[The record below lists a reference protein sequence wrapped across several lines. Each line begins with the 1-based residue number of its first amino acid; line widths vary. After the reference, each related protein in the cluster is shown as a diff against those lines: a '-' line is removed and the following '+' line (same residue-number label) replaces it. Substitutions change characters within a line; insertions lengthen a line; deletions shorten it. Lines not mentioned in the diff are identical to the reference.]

1 MMHAAMICRY
11 DLRPCL
17 MPLLLFAL
25 LLFLLL
31 LLLLFRCT
39 DSYSYYYMLLLLLFL
54 TLLLAA
60 VTSTY
65 CRCSYVGGLCC
76 NGWRCLELTAERLA
90 EQQAEGSSVWPHRLK
105 LAGNT

>member
-1 MMHAAMICRY
+1 MQIAFREQTRFTNAG
-11 DLRPCL
+11 LRH
-17 MPLLLFAL
+17 FVS
-25 LLFLLL
+25 F
-31 LLLLFRCT
+31 FERCQCT
-39 DSYSYYYMLLLLLFL
+39 SQLLLLLFL

-65 CRCSYVGGLCC
+65 CRCSYIGGLCC

-90 EQQAEGSSVWPHRLK
+90 EQQAEGSSVRPHRLK